1 MVSRKQNGIFKR
13 ITSASE
19 LSYTESAALLR
30 VPYTS
35 NINVSDSPFTLRVS
49 LFQNFVIFLFTRD
62 IGHTKC
68 PFFFIDTAL

>member
-13 ITSASE
+13 QVHQNYLIQ
-19 LSYTESAALLR
+19 R
-30 VPYTS
+30 VPPYFAYTS
-35 NINVSDSPFTLRVS
+35 NINVSDSPFTSRVG
-49 LFQNFVIFLFTRD
+49 LFQNLDIFLFTRD